1 MVVVAG
7 GWLDCCHGGCGA
19 DVVGDGGDDVQRSD
33 GGDGGGVRLGR
44 HSSGGDGDDGVV
56 VAGNDSAGGDAGGG
70 STLYS
75 DRFPVSH

>member
-7 GWLDCCHGGCGA
+7 GWLDCCHGGCGVV
-19 DVVGDGGDDVQRSD
+19 VVGDGGDDVQYSD

-44 HSSGGDGDDGVV
+44 YSSGGDGGVV

-70 STLYS
+70 SSLYS
-75 DRFPVSH
+75 DRCPVSH